1 MNIKIVCVGRLK
13 EKFYQDAL
21 KEFEKRLSRYCKL
34 SIIEVPDEKAPEQ
47 LSEAGKLQVLAK
59 EGERILDKID
69 DDEVVAA
76 LCIEGKQMPSEKL
89 AKTIADWGLSGK
101 SRAAFIIGGSL
112 GLSEAVKKRAQLRL
126 SFSEMTFSHQIFRVM
141 LLEQIYRACKINA
154 GEPYHK

>member
-47 LSEAGKLQVLAK
+47 LSEAGKAQVLER
-59 EGERILDKID
+59 EGERILARID

-76 LCIEGKQMPSEKL
+76 LCIEGKQMPSETL
-89 AKTIADWGLSGK
+89 AKTIASWGLSGK

-112 GLSEAVKKRAQLRL
+112 GLSETVKKRAQLRL

-141 LLEQIYRACKINA
+141 LLEQIYRVFKINA